1 MKRRNEVLVGIFV
14 TVALI
19 VGILGTL
26 WLSRSGLLSDTY
38 PLYTRFRWGAN
49 LKQGQEVWLAGFAV
63 GTVDRVELRSDGW
76 LDVWISVE
84 DEYNVPEGSIAQLR
98 SASLFGD
105 MAINLE
111 PPLNFRSSVQP
122 GDTIPAA
129 PPPPTM
135 DALLSRLDSVS
146 RGVSDVAQAF
156 EIQMV
161 REGGIQDLRGTIT
174 ATNRLVRQISQIA
187 EEQSRGLSR
196 LTRNLNRSVS
206 AIDSAVI
213 DSTMRNIRSTT
224 ANLAQLSV
232 EFQDTRERLAALL
245 TKLESG
251 DGSAAKLLNDPGLY
265 NDVRA
270 LVQRVDSLTADFK
283 KNPRKYINLEVF

>member
-1 MKRRNEVLVGIFV
+1 MKRRNEVLVGVFV

-19 VGILGTL
+19 VGVLGTL

-49 LKQGQEVWLAGFAV
+49 LKQGQEVWLAGYAV
-63 GTVDRVELRSDGW
+63 GTVDRVELRPDGW
-76 LDVWISVE
+76 LDVWMAVDEKYSVP
-84 DEYNVPEGSIAQLR
+84 DGSIAQLKT
-98 SASLFGD
+98 ASFFGD

-111 PPLNFRSSVQP
+111 PPLNFRSSVQR

-174 ATNRLVRQISQIA
+174 ATNRLIRQISQVA
-187 EEQSRGLSR
+187 DEQSRGLTR
-196 LTRNLNRSVS
+196 LTTNLNRSIS
-206 AIDSAVI
+206 AIDSTVI
-213 DSTMRNIRSTT
+213 DSTMRNIRTTT
-224 ANLAQLSV
+224 ANLAQLTAD
-232 EFQDTRERLAALL
+232 FQETRERMTALL
-245 TKLESG
+245 SKLEDG
-251 DGSAAKLLNDPGLY
+251 EGSAAKLLNDPGLY

-283 KNPRKYINLEVF
+283 KNPKKYINLEIF

>member
-1 MKRRNEVLVGIFV
+1 MKRRNEVLVGVFV

-49 LKQGQEVWLAGFAV
+49 LKQGQEVWLAGYAI
-63 GTVDRVELRSDGW
+63 GTVDRVELRRDGW
-76 LDVWISVE
+76 LDVWMAI
-84 DEYNVPEGSIAQLR
+84 DEKYLVPDGSIAQLKT
-98 SASLFGD
+98 ASFFGD

-111 PPLNFRSSVQP
+111 PPMNFRSSVQR
-122 GDTIPAA
+122 GDTVPAA
-129 PPPPTM
+129 PPPPTL

-161 REGGIQDLRGTIT
+161 REGGIQDLKGTLS

-187 EEQSRGLSR
+187 DEQSRELSR

-206 AIDSAVI
+206 AIDSAIV
-213 DSTMRNIRSTT
+213 DSTMRNIRTTT
-224 ANLAQLSV
+224 ANLAQLTAD
-232 EFQDTRERLAALL
+232 FQETRERMSAVL
-245 TKLESG
+245 TKVESG
-251 DGSAAKLLNDPGLY
+251 EGSAAKLLNDPGLY

-270 LVQRVDSLTADFK
+270 LVQRVDSLTTDFK
-283 KNPRKYINLEVF
+283 KNPKKYINLEIF

>member
-1 MKRRNEVLVGIFV
+1 MKRRNEVLVGVFV

-63 GTVDRVELRSDGW
+63 GTVDRVELRPDGW
-76 LDVWISVE
+76 LDVWMAV
-84 DEYNVPEGSIAQLR
+84 DEQYPVPEGAIAQLKT
-98 SASLFGD
+98 ASFFGD

-111 PPLNFRSSVQP
+111 PPLNFRSSVRP

-161 REGGIQDLRGTIT
+161 REGGIQDLKGTISS
-174 ATNRLVRQISQIA
+174 TNRLVRQISQIA
-187 EEQSRGLSR
+187 DEQSRELSR
-196 LTRNLNRSVS
+196 LTRNLNRTVT
-206 AIDSAVI
+206 AIDSSVV
-213 DSTMRNIRSTT
+213 DSTLRNIRTTT
-224 ANLAQLSV
+224 ANLAQLSAD
-232 EFQDTRERLAALL
+232 FQDTRERMSTLL

-251 DGSAAKLLNDPGLY
+251 EGSAAKLLNDPGLY

-283 KNPRKYINLEVF
+283 KNPRKYINLEIF

>member
-1 MKRRNEVLVGIFV
+1 MKRRNEVLVGVFV

-63 GTVDRVELRSDGW
+63 GTVDRVELRPDGW
-76 LDVWISVE
+76 LDVWMAVE
-84 DEYNVPEGSIAQLR
+84 EKYTVPDGAIAQLKT
-98 SASLFGD
+98 ASFFGD

-111 PPLNFRSSVQP
+111 PPLNFRSSVRP

-146 RGVSDVAQAF
+146 RGVSDVAEAF
-156 EIQMV
+156 QIQMV
-161 REGGIQDLRGTIT
+161 REGGIQDLKGTIS

-187 EEQSRGLSR
+187 DEQSREFSR

-206 AIDSAVI
+206 AIDSAVV
-213 DSTMRNIRSTT
+213 DSTMRNIRATT
-224 ANLAQLSV
+224 ANLAQLTAD
-232 EFQDTRERLAALL
+232 FQDTRQRMSTLL

-283 KNPRKYINLEVF
+283 KNPRKYINLEIF

>member
-1 MKRRNEVLVGIFV
+1 MV
-14 TVALI
+14 
-19 VGILGTL
+19 
-26 WLSRSGLLSDTY
+26 
-38 PLYTRFRWGAN
+38 
-49 LKQGQEVWLAGFAV
+49 
-63 GTVDRVELRSDGW
+63 VEQKYS
-76 LDVWISVE
+76 
-84 DEYNVPEGSIAQLR
+84 VPEGSIAQLR
-98 SASLFGD
+98 TASFFGD

-174 ATNRLVRQISQIA
+174 ATNRLIRQISQVA
-187 EEQSRGLSR
+187 DEQSRGLTR
-196 LTRNLNRSVS
+196 LTTTLQRSVS

-213 DSTMRNIRSTT
+213 DSTMRNIRTTT
-224 ANLAQLSV
+224 ANLARLTSDF
-232 EFQDTRERLAALL
+232 EETRDRMTALL

-270 LVQRVDSLTADFK
+270 LVQRFDSLAADFK
-283 KNPRKYINLEVF
+283 RNPRKYINLEVF

>member
-1 MKRRNEVLVGIFV
+1 MKRRNEVLVGVFV
-14 TVALI
+14 TAALI
-19 VGILGTL
+19 IGILGTL

-63 GTVDRVELRSDGW
+63 GTVDRVELRPDGW
-76 LDVWISVE
+76 LDVWMAVE
-84 DEYNVPEGSIAQLR
+84 EKYTVPDGAIAQLKT
-98 SASLFGD
+98 ASFFGD

-111 PPLNFRSSVQP
+111 PPLNFRSSVRP

-146 RGVSDVAQAF
+146 RGVSDVAEAF
-156 EIQMV
+156 QIQMV
-161 REGGIQDLRGTIT
+161 REGGIQDLKATISS
-174 ATNRLVRQISQIA
+174 TNRLVRQISQIA
-187 EEQSRGLSR
+187 DEQSREFSR

-206 AIDSAVI
+206 AIDSAVV
-213 DSTMRNIRSTT
+213 DSTMRNIRATT
-224 ANLAQLSV
+224 ANLAQLTAD
-232 EFQDTRERLAALL
+232 FQDTRERMSTLL

-265 NDVRA
+265 NDVRS

-283 KNPRKYINLEVF
+283 KNPRKYINLEIF

>member
-1 MKRRNEVLVGIFV
+1 MKRRNEVLVGVFV

-49 LKQGQEVWLAGFAV
+49 LKKGQEVWLAGFAV

-76 LDVWISVE
+76 LDVWMAVE
-84 DEYNVPEGSIAQLR
+84 ERYNVPEGAIAQLKT
-98 SASLFGD
+98 ASFFGD

-111 PPLNFRSSVQP
+111 PPLNFRSNVQR

-161 REGGIQDLRGTIT
+161 REGGIQDLRGTISS
-174 ATNRLVRQISQIA
+174 TNRLIRQISQVA
-187 EEQSRGLSR
+187 EEQSRGLTR
-196 LTRNLNRSVS
+196 LTTSLQRSIS
-206 AIDSAVI
+206 AIDSAVV

-224 ANLAQLSV
+224 ANLAQLTV
-232 EFQDTRERLAALL
+232 DFQETRERMTALL
-245 TKLESG
+245 TKVESG

-283 KNPRKYINLEVF
+283 KNPRKYINLEIF

>member
-1 MKRRNEVLVGIFV
+1 MKRRNEVLVGVFV

-19 VGILGTL
+19 VGVLGTL
-26 WLSRSGLLSDTY
+26 WLSRSDLLSDTY

-49 LKQGQEVWLAGFAV
+49 LKQGQEVWLAGYAV
-63 GTVDRVELRSDGW
+63 GTVDRVELRRDGW
-76 LDVWISVE
+76 LDVWLAINE
-84 DEYNVPEGSIAQLR
+84 EYTVPEGAIAQLKT
-98 SASLFGD
+98 ASFFGD

-111 PPLNFRSSVQP
+111 PPMNFRSSVRP
-122 GDTIPAA
+122 GDTLPAA
-129 PPPPTM
+129 PPPPSM

-161 REGGIQDLRGTIT
+161 REGGLEDLRGTIT
-174 ATNRLVRQISQIA
+174 ATNRLIRQISQVA
-187 EEQSRGLSR
+187 EEQSRGLTR
-196 LTRNLNRSVS
+196 LTTSLNRSVS

-213 DSTMRNIRSTT
+213 DSTMRNIRTTT
-224 ANLAQLSV
+224 ANLAQLT
-232 EFQDTRERLAALL
+232 EDFQQTRERMTALL
-245 TKLESG
+245 TKMESG

-283 KNPRKYINLEVF
+283 ANPRKYINLEIF

>member
-1 MKRRNEVLVGIFV
+1 MKRRNEVLVGVFV

-38 PLYTRFRWGAN
+38 PLYTKFRWGAN
-49 LKQGQEVWLAGFAV
+49 LKQGQEVWLAGYAV
-63 GTVDRVELRSDGW
+63 GTVDRVELRRDGW
-76 LDVWISVE
+76 LDVWMAI
-84 DEYNVPEGSIAQLR
+84 DQKYLVPDGSIAQMKT
-98 SASLFGD
+98 ASFFGD

-111 PPLNFRSSVQP
+111 PPLNFRSTVQR

-135 DALLSRLDSVS
+135 DALLTRLDSVS

-161 REGGIQDLRGTIT
+161 REGGIQDLKGTLS

-187 EEQSRGLSR
+187 DEQSRELSR

-206 AIDSAVI
+206 AIDSAIV
-213 DSTMRNIRSTT
+213 DSTMRNIRTTT
-224 ANLAQLSV
+224 ANLAQLTAD
-232 EFQDTRERLAALL
+232 FQETRERMSALL
-245 TKLESG
+245 TKVETG
-251 DGSAAKLLNDPGLY
+251 EGSAAKLLNDPGLY

-270 LVQRVDSLTADFK
+270 LVQRVDSLTTDFK
-283 KNPRKYINLEVF
+283 KNPRKYINLEIF

>member
-213 DSTMRNIRSTT
+213 DSTLRNIRSTT
-224 ANLAQLSV
+224 ANLAQLSAD
-232 EFQDTRERLAALL
+232 FQETRERMSGLL

-251 DGSAAKLLNDPGLY
+251 DGSAARLLNDPGLY

>member
-1 MKRRNEVLVGIFV
+1 MKRRNEVLVGVFV

-19 VGILGTL
+19 IGVLGTL

-63 GTVDRVELRSDGW
+63 GTVDRVELRPDGW
-76 LDVWISVE
+76 LDVWMAVE
-84 DEYNVPEGSIAQLR
+84 ERYTVPEGSIAQLKT
-98 SASLFGD
+98 ASFFGD

-111 PPLNFRSSVQP
+111 PPLNYRSAVQP

-161 REGGIQDLRGTIT
+161 REGGIQDLKGTISS
-174 ATNRLVRQISQIA
+174 TNRLVRQISRIA
-187 EEQSRGLSR
+187 DEQSRELTR

-206 AIDSAVI
+206 AIDSSVV
-213 DSTMRNIRSTT
+213 DSTMRNIRQTT
-224 ANLAQLSV
+224 ANLAQLSAD
-232 EFQDTRERLAALL
+232 FQDTRERMTALL

-283 KNPRKYINLEVF
+283 KNPRKYINLEIF

>member
-1 MKRRNEVLVGIFV
+1 MKRRNEVLVGVFV

-63 GTVDRVELRSDGW
+63 GTVDRVELRPDGW
-76 LDVWISVE
+76 LDVWMAV
-84 DEYNVPEGSIAQLR
+84 DEKYTVPEGVIAQLKT
-98 SASLFGD
+98 ASFFGD

-111 PPLNFRSSVQP
+111 PPLNFRSSVRP

-161 REGGIQDLRGTIT
+161 REGGIEDLKGTISS
-174 ATNRLVRQISQIA
+174 TNRLVRQISQIA
-187 EEQSRGLSR
+187 DEQSRELTR
-196 LTRNLNRSVS
+196 LTRNLNRSIS
-206 AIDSAVI
+206 AIDSSVV
-213 DSTMRNIRSTT
+213 DSTMRNIRATT
-224 ANLAQLSV
+224 ANLAQLSAD
-232 EFQDTRERLAALL
+232 FQDTRERMSALL

-265 NDVRA
+265 NDVRS

-283 KNPRKYINLEVF
+283 KNPRKYINLEIF

>member
-1 MKRRNEVLVGIFV
+1 MKRRNEVLVGVFV

-63 GTVDRVELRSDGW
+63 GTVDRVELRPDGW
-76 LDVWISVE
+76 LDVWMAVE
-84 DEYNVPEGSIAQLR
+84 EKYPVPEGVIAQLKT
-98 SASLFGD
+98 ASFFGD

-111 PPLNFRSSVQP
+111 PPLNFRSSVRP

-161 REGGIQDLRGTIT
+161 REGGIEDLKGTISS
-174 ATNRLVRQISQIA
+174 TNRLVRQISQIA
-187 EEQSRGLSR
+187 DEQSRELSR
-196 LTRNLNRSVS
+196 LTRNLNRTVT
-206 AIDSAVI
+206 AIDSSVV
-213 DSTMRNIRSTT
+213 DSTMRNIRATT
-224 ANLAQLSV
+224 ANLAQLSAD
-232 EFQDTRERLAALL
+232 FQDTRERMSALL

-251 DGSAAKLLNDPGLY
+251 EGSAGKLLNDPGLY

-283 KNPRKYINLEVF
+283 KNPRKYINLEIF

>member
-1 MKRRNEVLVGIFV
+1 MKRRNEVLVGVFV

-63 GTVDRVELRSDGW
+63 GTVDRVELRRDGW
-76 LDVWISVE
+76 LDVWMAVE
-84 DEYNVPEGSIAQLR
+84 EKYTVPEGSIAQLKT
-98 SASLFGD
+98 ASFFGD

-161 REGGIQDLRGTIT
+161 REGGIQDLKGTISS
-174 ATNRLVRQISQIA
+174 TNRLVRQISQIA
-187 EEQSRGLSR
+187 DEQSRELSR

-206 AIDSAVI
+206 AIDSVVV
-213 DSTMRNIRSTT
+213 DSTMRNIRTTT
-224 ANLAQLSV
+224 ANLAQLSAD
-232 EFQDTRERLAALL
+232 FQDTRVRMTALL

-270 LVQRVDSLTADFK
+270 LVQRVDSLTTDFK
-283 KNPRKYINLEVF
+283 KNPRKYINLEIF

>member
-1 MKRRNEVLVGIFV
+1 MKRRNEVLVGVFV

-63 GTVDRVELRSDGW
+63 GTVDRVELRPDGW
-76 LDVWISVE
+76 LDVWMAVE
-84 DEYNVPEGSIAQLR
+84 EQYTVPEGAIAQLKT
-98 SASLFGD
+98 ASFFGD

-111 PPLNFRSSVQP
+111 PPLNFRSSVRP

-161 REGGIQDLRGTIT
+161 REGGIEDLKGTISS
-174 ATNRLVRQISQIA
+174 TNRLVRQISQIA
-187 EEQSRGLSR
+187 DEQSRELSR
-196 LTRNLNRSVS
+196 LTRNLNRTVT
-206 AIDSAVI
+206 AIDSSVV
-213 DSTMRNIRSTT
+213 DSTMRNIRTTT
-224 ANLAQLSV
+224 ANLAQLSAD
-232 EFQDTRERLAALL
+232 FQQTRERMTALL

-251 DGSAAKLLNDPGLY
+251 EGSAAKLLNDPGLY

-283 KNPRKYINLEVF
+283 KNPRKYINLEIF

>member
-1 MKRRNEVLVGIFV
+1 MKRRNEVLVGVFV

-26 WLSRSGLLSDTY
+26 WLSRSGVLSDTY

-63 GTVDRVELRSDGW
+63 GTVDKVALREDGF
-76 LDVWISVE
+76 LDVWMAVE
-84 DEYNVPEGSIAQLR
+84 QQYSVPEGSIAQLKT
-98 SASLFGD
+98 ASFFGD

-111 PPLNFRSSVQP
+111 PPLQFRSSVRP

-129 PPPPTM
+129 PPPPSM
-135 DALLSRLDSVS
+135 DALLARLDTVS

-161 REGGIQDLRGTIT
+161 REGGIEDLKGTISS
-174 ATNRLVRQISQIA
+174 TNRLVRQISGIA
-187 EEQSRGLSR
+187 DQQSRELSR
-196 LTRNLNRSVS
+196 LTRSLNRTVS
-206 AIDSAVI
+206 AIDSSVV
-213 DSTMRNIRSTT
+213 DSTMRNIRATT
-224 ANLAQLSV
+224 ANLAQMTAD
-232 EFQDTRERLAALL
+232 FQETRERMTALL
-245 TKLESG
+245 EKLEG
-251 DGSAAKLLNDPGLY
+251 GEGSAGKLLNDPGLY

-283 KNPRKYINLEVF
+283 KNPRKYINLEIF

>member
-1 MKRRNEVLVGIFV
+1 MKRRNEVLVGVFV

-19 VGILGTL
+19 VGVLGTL
-26 WLSRSGLLSDTY
+26 WLSRSGLLSNTY

-63 GTVDRVELRSDGW
+63 GTVDRVELRPDGW
-76 LDVWISVE
+76 LDVWMAV
-84 DEYNVPEGSIAQLR
+84 DEKYPVPEGSIAQLK
-98 SASLFGD
+98 SASFFGD

-111 PPLNFRSSVQP
+111 PPLNFRSSVQR

-161 REGGIQDLRGTIT
+161 REGGIQDLKGTISS
-174 ATNRLVRQISQIA
+174 TNRLVRQISQIA
-187 EEQSRGLSR
+187 DEQSRELSR

-206 AIDSAVI
+206 AIDSSVV
-213 DSTMRNIRSTT
+213 DSTMRNIRTTT
-224 ANLAQLSV
+224 ANLAQLSAD
-232 EFQDTRERLAALL
+232 FQDTRERMSALL

-283 KNPRKYINLEVF
+283 KNPRKYINLEIF

>member
-1 MKRRNEVLVGIFV
+1 MKRRNEVLVGVFV

-19 VGILGTL
+19 IGVLGTL

-63 GTVDRVELRSDGW
+63 GTVDRVELRPDGW
-76 LDVWISVE
+76 LDVWMVVE
-84 DEYNVPEGSIAQLR
+84 EKYPVPEGSIAQLKT
-98 SASLFGD
+98 ASFFGD

-111 PPLNFRSSVQP
+111 PPLNYRSAVQP

-161 REGGIQDLRGTIT
+161 REGGIQDLKGTISS
-174 ATNRLVRQISQIA
+174 TNRLVLQISRIA
-187 EEQSRGLSR
+187 DEQSRELTR

-206 AIDSAVI
+206 AIDSAVV
-213 DSTMRNIRSTT
+213 DSTMRNIRQTT
-224 ANLAQLSV
+224 ANLAQLSSD
-232 EFQDTRERLAALL
+232 FQDTRERMNTLL

-283 KNPRKYINLEVF
+283 KNPRKYINLEIF

>member
-1 MKRRNEVLVGIFV
+1 MKRRNEVLVGVFV

-19 VGILGTL
+19 IGILGTL

-63 GTVDRVELRSDGW
+63 GTVDRVELRRDGW
-76 LDVWISVE
+76 LDVWMAV
-84 DEYNVPEGSIAQLR
+84 DEKYPVPEGSIAQLKT
-98 SASLFGD
+98 ASFFGD

-161 REGGIQDLRGTIT
+161 REGGIQDLKGTISS
-174 ATNRLVRQISQIA
+174 TNRLVRQISQIA
-187 EEQSRGLSR
+187 DEQSRELSR

-206 AIDSAVI
+206 AIDSSVV
-213 DSTMRNIRSTT
+213 DSTMRNIRTTT
-224 ANLAQLSV
+224 ANLAQLSAD
-232 EFQDTRERLAALL
+232 FQNTRERMTALL

-270 LVQRVDSLTADFK
+270 LVQRVDSLTTDFK
-283 KNPRKYINLEVF
+283 RNPRKYINLEIF

>member
-76 LDVWISVE
+76 LDVWMAV
-84 DEYNVPEGSIAQLR
+84 DEKYNVPDGSIAQLKT
-98 SASLFGD
+98 ASFFGD

-135 DALLSRLDSVS
+135 DALLARLDSVS

-161 REGGIQDLRGTIT
+161 REGGIQDLRGTIA
-174 ATNRLVRQISQIA
+174 ATNRLIRQISQVA
-187 EEQSRGLSR
+187 AEQSRGLTR
-196 LTRNLNRSVS
+196 LTTNLNRSIS
-206 AIDSAVI
+206 AIDSAVV
-213 DSTMRNIRSTT
+213 DSTMRNIRTTT
-224 ANLAQLSV
+224 ANLAQLTAD
-232 EFQDTRERLAALL
+232 FQETRERMSALL
-245 TKLESG
+245 AKLEGG

-265 NDVRA
+265 NDVRS

-283 KNPRKYINLEVF
+283 KNPRKYINLEIF

>member
-1 MKRRNEVLVGIFV
+1 MKRRNEVLVGVFV

-19 VGILGTL
+19 IGVLGTL

-63 GTVDRVELRSDGW
+63 GTVDRVELRPDGW
-76 LDVWISVE
+76 LDVWMVVE
-84 DEYNVPEGSIAQLR
+84 EKYTVPEGSIAQLKT
-98 SASLFGD
+98 ASFFGD

-111 PPLNFRSSVQP
+111 PPLNYRSAVQP

-161 REGGIQDLRGTIT
+161 REGGIQDLKGTISS
-174 ATNRLVRQISQIA
+174 TNRLVLQISRIA
-187 EEQSRGLSR
+187 DEQSRELTR

-206 AIDSAVI
+206 AIDSAVV
-213 DSTMRNIRSTT
+213 DSTMRNIRQTT
-224 ANLAQLSV
+224 ANLAQLSAD
-232 EFQDTRERLAALL
+232 FQDTRERMTALL

-283 KNPRKYINLEVF
+283 KNPRKYINLEIF

>member
-1 MKRRNEVLVGIFV
+1 MKRRNEVLVGVFV

-19 VGILGTL
+19 IGILGTL

-63 GTVDRVELRSDGW
+63 GTVDRVALRPDGW
-76 LDVWISVE
+76 LDVWMAV
-84 DEYNVPEGSIAQLR
+84 DEKYEVPEGSIAQLK
-98 SASLFGD
+98 SASFFGD

-111 PPLNFRSSVQP
+111 PPLNFRSSVRH

-161 REGGIQDLRGTIT
+161 REGGIQDLKGTISS
-174 ATNRLVRQISQIA
+174 TNRLVRQISQIA
-187 EEQSRGLSR
+187 DEQSRELSR

-206 AIDSAVI
+206 AIDSVVI
-213 DSTMRNIRSTT
+213 DSTMRNIRTTT
-224 ANLAQLSV
+224 ANLAQLTAD
-232 EFQDTRERLAALL
+232 FQETRERMTALL
-245 TKLESG
+245 TKMESG

-283 KNPRKYINLEVF
+283 KNPRKYINLEIF

>member
-1 MKRRNEVLVGIFV
+1 MKRRNEVLVGVFV

-19 VGILGTL
+19 IGVLGTL

-63 GTVDRVELRSDGW
+63 GTVDRVALRPDGW
-76 LDVWISVE
+76 LDVWMVVE
-84 DEYNVPEGSIAQLR
+84 EKYTVPEGSIAQLKT
-98 SASLFGD
+98 ASFFGD

-111 PPLNFRSSVQP
+111 PPLNYRSAVQP

-161 REGGIQDLRGTIT
+161 REGGIQDLKGTISS
-174 ATNRLVRQISQIA
+174 TNRLVLQISRIA
-187 EEQSRGLSR
+187 DEQSRELTR

-206 AIDSAVI
+206 AIDSAVV
-213 DSTMRNIRSTT
+213 DSTMRNIRQTT
-224 ANLAQLSV
+224 ANLAQLSSD
-232 EFQDTRERLAALL
+232 FQDTRERMTALL

-251 DGSAAKLLNDPGLY
+251 DGSAAKLINDPGLY

-283 KNPRKYINLEVF
+283 KNPRKYINLEIF

>member
-1 MKRRNEVLVGIFV
+1 MKRRNEVLVGVFV
-14 TVALI
+14 TAALI

-63 GTVDRVELRSDGW
+63 GTVDRVELRPDGW
-76 LDVWISVE
+76 LDVWMAVE
-84 DEYNVPEGSIAQLR
+84 QKYTVPDGAIAQLKT
-98 SASLFGD
+98 ASFFGD

-111 PPLNFRSSVQP
+111 PPLNFRSSVRP

-129 PPPPTM
+129 PPPPSM

-156 EIQMV
+156 QIQMV
-161 REGGIQDLRGTIT
+161 REGGLQDLKGTISS
-174 ATNRLVRQISQIA
+174 TNRLVRQISQIA
-187 EEQSRGLSR
+187 DEQSRELSR

-206 AIDSAVI
+206 AIDSAVV
-213 DSTMRNIRSTT
+213 DSTMRNIRATT
-224 ANLAQLSV
+224 ANLAQLSAD
-232 EFQDTRERLAALL
+232 FQDTRLRMSTLL

-283 KNPRKYINLEVF
+283 KNPRKYINLEIF

>member
-1 MKRRNEVLVGIFV
+1 MKRRNEVLVGVFV
-14 TVALI
+14 TIALI

-63 GTVDRVELRSDGW
+63 GTVDRVELRRDGW
-76 LDVWISVE
+76 LDVWLEVQDRYS
-84 DEYNVPEGSIAQLR
+84 VPEGSIAQLR
-98 SASLFGD
+98 TASFFGD
-105 MAINLE
+105 MAVNLE
-111 PPLNFRSSVQP
+111 PPLNYRSSVQP

-161 REGGIQDLRGTIT
+161 REGGLQDLRGTIG
-174 ATNRLVRQISQIA
+174 ATNRLIRQISQVA
-187 EEQSRGLSR
+187 DEQSRGLTR
-196 LTRNLNRSVS
+196 LTNNLNRSIT

-213 DSTMRNIRSTT
+213 DSTMRNLRTTT
-224 ANLAQLSV
+224 ANLAQLTSD
-232 EFQDTRERLAALL
+232 FQETRDRMTALL

-251 DGSAAKLLNDPGLY
+251 DGSAAKLINDPGLY
-265 NDVRA
+265 NDVRS
-270 LVQRVDSLTADFK
+270 LVQRFDSLAADFK
-283 KNPRKYINLEVF
+283 RNPRKYINLEIF

>member
-1 MKRRNEVLVGIFV
+1 MKRRNEVLVGVFV

-26 WLSRSGLLSDTY
+26 WLSRSGLLADTY
-38 PLYTRFRWGAN
+38 PLYSRFRWGAN

-63 GTVDRVELRSDGW
+63 GTVDRVELRRDGW
-76 LDVWISVE
+76 LDVWMAI
-84 DEYNVPEGSIAQLR
+84 DEKYPVPDGSIAQLK
-98 SASLFGD
+98 SASFFGD

-111 PPLNFRSSVQP
+111 PPLNFRSTVQR

-161 REGGIQDLRGTIT
+161 REGGIQDLKGTLS

-187 EEQSRGLSR
+187 DQQSRELSR

-206 AIDSAVI
+206 AIDSAIV
-213 DSTMRNIRSTT
+213 DSTMRNIRTTT
-224 ANLAQLSV
+224 ANLAQLTAD
-232 EFQDTRERLAALL
+232 FQETRERMSALL
-245 TKLESG
+245 TRVESG
-251 DGSAAKLLNDPGLY
+251 EGSAAKLVNDPGLY

-270 LVQRVDSLTADFK
+270 LVQRVDSLATDFK
-283 KNPRKYINLEVF
+283 KNPGKYIKLEIF

>member
-1 MKRRNEVLVGIFV
+1 MKRRNEVLVGVFV

-49 LKQGQEVWLAGFAV
+49 LKQGQEVWLAGYAV
-63 GTVDRVELRSDGW
+63 GTVDRVELRRDGW
-76 LDVWISVE
+76 LDVWMAI
-84 DEYNVPEGSIAQLR
+84 DQKYLVPDGSIAQMKT
-98 SASLFGD
+98 ASFFGD

-111 PPLNFRSSVQP
+111 PPLNFRSTVQP

-161 REGGIQDLRGTIT
+161 REGGIQDLKGTLS

-187 EEQSRGLSR
+187 DEQSRELSR

-206 AIDSAVI
+206 AIDSAIV
-213 DSTMRNIRSTT
+213 DSTMRNIRTTT
-224 ANLAQLSV
+224 ANLAQLTAD
-232 EFQDTRERLAALL
+232 FQETRERMSALL
-245 TKLESG
+245 TKVETG
-251 DGSAAKLLNDPGLY
+251 EGSAAKLLNDPGLY

-270 LVQRVDSLTADFK
+270 LVQRVDSLTTDFK
-283 KNPRKYINLEVF
+283 KNPRKYINLEIF

>member
-1 MKRRNEVLVGIFV
+1 MKRRNEVLVGVFV

-26 WLSRSGLLSDTY
+26 WLSRSGLLSNTY

-63 GTVDRVELRSDGW
+63 GTVDRVELRPDGW
-76 LDVWISVE
+76 LDVWMAVE
-84 DEYNVPEGSIAQLR
+84 EKYPVPEGSIAQLK
-98 SASLFGD
+98 SASFFGD

-111 PPLNFRSSVQP
+111 PPLNFRSSVQR

-129 PPPPTM
+129 PPPPSM

-196 LTRNLNRSVS
+196 LTTNLNRSVS
-206 AIDSAVI
+206 AIDSVVV
-213 DSTMRNIRSTT
+213 DSTLRNIRSTT
-224 ANLAQLSV
+224 ANLAQLSAD
-232 EFQDTRERLAALL
+232 FQETRERMSALL

-270 LVQRVDSLTADFK
+270 LVQRVDSLTTDFK
-283 KNPRKYINLEVF
+283 KNPGKYIKLEIF

>member
-1 MKRRNEVLVGIFV
+1 MKRRNEVLVGVFV

-26 WLSRSGLLSDTY
+26 WLSRSDLLSDTY

-63 GTVDRVELRSDGW
+63 GTVDRVELRRDGW
-76 LDVWISVE
+76 LDVWLAIE
-84 DEYNVPEGSIAQLR
+84 QKHTVPEGAIAQLKT
-98 SASLFGD
+98 ASFFGD
-105 MAINLE
+105 MAVNLE
-111 PPLNFRSSVQP
+111 PPMNFRSSVRP

-129 PPPPTM
+129 PPPPSM

-161 REGGIQDLRGTIT
+161 REGGLEDLRGTIT
-174 ATNRLVRQISQIA
+174 STNRLIRQISQVA
-187 EEQSRGLSR
+187 EEQSRGLTR
-196 LTRNLNRSVS
+196 LTTSLNRSIS

-213 DSTMRNIRSTT
+213 DSTMRNIRTT
-224 ANLAQLSV
+224 TSNLAQLTAD
-232 EFQDTRERLAALL
+232 FQDTRQRMTALL
-245 TKLESG
+245 TKMESG

-283 KNPRKYINLEVF
+283 QNPRKYINLEIF

>member
-1 MKRRNEVLVGIFV
+1 MKRRNEVLVGVFV

-49 LKQGQEVWLAGFAV
+49 LKQGQEVWLAGYAV
-63 GTVDRVELRSDGW
+63 GTVDRVELRRDGW
-76 LDVWISVE
+76 LDVWMAI
-84 DEYNVPEGSIAQLR
+84 DQKYLVPDGSIAQMKT
-98 SASLFGD
+98 ASFFGD

-135 DALLSRLDSVS
+135 DALLTRLDSVS

-161 REGGIQDLRGTIT
+161 REGGIQDLKGTLS

-187 EEQSRGLSR
+187 DEQSRELSR

-206 AIDSAVI
+206 AIDSAIV
-213 DSTMRNIRSTT
+213 DSTMRNIRTTT
-224 ANLAQLSV
+224 ANLAQLTAD
-232 EFQDTRERLAALL
+232 FQETRERMSALL
-245 TKLESG
+245 TKVESG
-251 DGSAAKLLNDPGLY
+251 EGSAAKLLNDPGLY

-270 LVQRVDSLTADFK
+270 LVQRVDSLTTDFK
-283 KNPRKYINLEVF
+283 KNPKKYINLEIF

>member
-1 MKRRNEVLVGIFV
+1 MKRRNEVLVGVFV

-26 WLSRSGLLSDTY
+26 WLSRSGLLSDSY

-76 LDVWISVE
+76 LDVWMAV
-84 DEYNVPEGSIAQLR
+84 DEKYSVPEGSIAQLKT
-98 SASLFGD
+98 ASFFGD

-111 PPLNFRSSVQP
+111 PPLNFRSNVQR

-161 REGGIQDLRGTIT
+161 REGGIQDLKGTIT

-187 EEQSRGLSR
+187 DEQSRELSR

-206 AIDSAVI
+206 AIDSTVV
-213 DSTMRNIRSTT
+213 DSTMRNIRTTT
-224 ANLAQLSV
+224 ANLAQLSAD
-232 EFQDTRERLAALL
+232 FQETRQRMTALL

-270 LVQRVDSLTADFK
+270 LVQRVDSLTTDFK
-283 KNPRKYINLEVF
+283 KNPRKYINLEIF

>member
-1 MKRRNEVLVGIFV
+1 MKRRNEVLVGVFV

-63 GTVDRVELRSDGW
+63 GTVDRVELRPDGW
-76 LDVWISVE
+76 LDVWMAVE
-84 DEYNVPEGSIAQLR
+84 QKYTVPDGAIAQLKT
-98 SASLFGD
+98 ASFFGD

-111 PPLNFRSSVQP
+111 PPLNFRSSVRP

-129 PPPPTM
+129 PPPPSM

-156 EIQMV
+156 QIQMV
-161 REGGIQDLRGTIT
+161 REGGLEDLKGTISS
-174 ATNRLVRQISQIA
+174 TNRLVRQISQIA
-187 EEQSRGLSR
+187 DQQSRELSR

-206 AIDSAVI
+206 AIDSAVV
-213 DSTMRNIRSTT
+213 DSTMRNIRATT
-224 ANLAQLSV
+224 ANLAQLSAD
-232 EFQDTRERLAALL
+232 FQDTRQRMSTLL

-283 KNPRKYINLEVF
+283 KNPRKYINLEIF

>member
-1 MKRRNEVLVGIFV
+1 MKRRNEVLVGVFV

-26 WLSRSGLLSDTY
+26 WLSRSGLLSDSY

-76 LDVWISVE
+76 LDVWMAV
-84 DEYNVPEGSIAQLR
+84 DEKYSVPEGSIAQLKT
-98 SASLFGD
+98 ASFFGD

-111 PPLNFRSSVQP
+111 PPLNFRSNVQR

-161 REGGIQDLRGTIT
+161 REGGIQDLKGTIT

-187 EEQSRGLSR
+187 DEQSRELSR

-206 AIDSAVI
+206 AIDSTVV
-213 DSTMRNIRSTT
+213 DSTMRNIRTTT
-224 ANLAQLSV
+224 ANLAQLSAD
-232 EFQDTRERLAALL
+232 FQETRQRMTALL

-283 KNPRKYINLEVF
+283 KNPRKYINLEIF

>member
-1 MKRRNEVLVGIFV
+1 MKRRNEVLVGVFV

-19 VGILGTL
+19 IGVLGTL

-63 GTVDRVELRSDGW
+63 GTVDRVELRPDGW
-76 LDVWISVE
+76 LDVWMVVE
-84 DEYNVPEGSIAQLR
+84 EKYTVPEGSIAQLKT
-98 SASLFGD
+98 ASFFGD

-111 PPLNFRSSVQP
+111 PPLNYRSAVQP

-161 REGGIQDLRGTIT
+161 REGGIQDLKGTISS
-174 ATNRLVRQISQIA
+174 TNRLVLQISRIA
-187 EEQSRGLSR
+187 DEQSRELSR

-206 AIDSAVI
+206 AIDSAVV
-213 DSTMRNIRSTT
+213 DSTMRNIRQTT
-224 ANLAQLSV
+224 ANLAQLSSD
-232 EFQDTRERLAALL
+232 FQDTRERMTALL

-283 KNPRKYINLEVF
+283 KNPRKYINLEIF

>member
-1 MKRRNEVLVGIFV
+1 MKRRNEVLVGVFV

-63 GTVDRVELRSDGW
+63 GTVDRVELRPDGW
-76 LDVWISVE
+76 LDVWITVE
-84 DEYNVPEGSIAQLR
+84 EKYPVPEGSIAQLKT
-98 SASLFGD
+98 ASFFGD

-111 PPLNFRSSVQP
+111 PPLNFRSSVRP

-161 REGGIQDLRGTIT
+161 REGGIQDLKGTISS
-174 ATNRLVRQISQIA
+174 TNRLVRQISQIA
-187 EEQSRGLSR
+187 DEQSRELSR

-206 AIDSAVI
+206 AIDSVVV
-213 DSTMRNIRSTT
+213 DSTMRNIRTTT
-224 ANLAQLSV
+224 ANLAQLTAD
-232 EFQDTRERLAALL
+232 FQETRERMTALL
-245 TKLESG
+245 TKMESG
-251 DGSAAKLLNDPGLY
+251 EGSAAKLLNDPGLY

-283 KNPRKYINLEVF
+283 KNPRKYINLEIF

>member
-1 MKRRNEVLVGIFV
+1 MKRRNEVLVGVFV

-19 VGILGTL
+19 IGVLGTL

-63 GTVDRVELRSDGW
+63 GTVDRVELRPDGW
-76 LDVWISVE
+76 LDVWMVVE
-84 DEYNVPEGSIAQLR
+84 EKYTVPEGSIAQLKT
-98 SASLFGD
+98 ASFFGD

-111 PPLNFRSSVQP
+111 PPLNYRSAVQP

-161 REGGIQDLRGTIT
+161 REGGIQDLKGTISS
-174 ATNRLVRQISQIA
+174 TNRLVLQISRIA
-187 EEQSRGLSR
+187 DEQSRELTR

-206 AIDSAVI
+206 AIDSAVV
-213 DSTMRNIRSTT
+213 DSTMRNIRQTT
-224 ANLAQLSV
+224 ANLAQLSSD
-232 EFQDTRERLAALL
+232 FQDTRERMTALL

-283 KNPRKYINLEVF
+283 KNPRKYINLEIF

>member
-1 MKRRNEVLVGIFV
+1 MKRRNEVLVGVFV

-19 VGILGTL
+19 VGVLGTL

-63 GTVDRVELRSDGW
+63 GTVDRVELRPDGW
-76 LDVWISVE
+76 LDVWMSVE
-84 DEYNVPEGSIAQLR
+84 EKYAVPDGSIAQLR
-98 SASLFGD
+98 SASFFGD

-111 PPLNFRSSVQP
+111 PPLNFRSSVQR

-161 REGGIQDLRGTIT
+161 REGGLQDLRGTIG
-174 ATNRLVRQISQIA
+174 ATNRLIRQISQVA
-187 EEQSRGLSR
+187 DEQSRGLTR
-196 LTRNLNRSVS
+196 LTTNLNRSIS
-206 AIDSAVI
+206 AIDSTVI
-213 DSTMRNIRSTT
+213 DSTMRNIRTTT
-224 ANLAQLSV
+224 ANLAQLTAD
-232 EFQDTRERLAALL
+232 FQETRERMTALL
-245 TKLESG
+245 AKLESG
-251 DGSAAKLLNDPGLY
+251 EGSAGKLLNDPGLY